1 MDLSLRAKIG
11 SINDSGEVI
20 SKIFGGGGETPKN
33 LEKQQVQASQKV
45 LKRVSVASLEKSYST
60 KFSLET
66 KSKIDFVNQSTE
78 ILYQWMGERPA
89 VGELIY
95 RGSRDGFS
103 IKDFHSKTH
112 GAPSPTLIFI
122 ESSEA

>member
-1 MDLSLRAKIG
+1 MDLNLRTKIG
-11 SINDSGEVI
+11 SIYDSGEVI
-20 SKIFGGGGETPKN
+20 SKIFGGGETPKIF
-33 LEKQQVQASQKV
+33 EKQHLQASQKV
-45 LKRVSVASLEKSYST
+45 IERVSLASLEKSYST
-60 KFSLET
+60 MFSLET
-66 KSKIDFVNQSTE
+66 KSKIDLVNQSTD

-103 IKDFHSKTH
+103 VKDFHSKTH

-122 ESSEA
+122 